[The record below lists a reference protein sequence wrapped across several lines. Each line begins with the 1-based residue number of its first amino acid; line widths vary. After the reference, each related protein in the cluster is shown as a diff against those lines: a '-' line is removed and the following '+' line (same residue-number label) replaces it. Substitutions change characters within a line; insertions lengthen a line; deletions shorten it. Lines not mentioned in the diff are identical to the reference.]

1 MRKKLI
7 AANWKMYKTPEQAL
21 EYVAA
26 FLPLVREHA
35 RDEIVL
41 CPAFVAIPA
50 VVDALRGSGIGIG
63 GQDVFWEKE
72 GAYTGAV
79 SAQMLRAAGC
89 SHVIIG
95 HSERRQYFGETDDMV
110 NRKLKAA
117 LAAGLKPIVCVG
129 EVSEE
134 REAGVTDDVL
144 RRQCGI
150 AFREISAQQAMPIA
164 VAYEP
169 VWAIGTGK
177 TATPELAGEAHRLI
191 RGEAAKAFGDE
202 VAGKMRILYG
212 GSVKPQNAG
221 LLMAHPD
228 IDGALVGGASLD
240 PQSFAAIAK
249 YQPLAPGR

>member
-7 AANWKMYKTPEQAL
+7 AANWKMYKTPEQAR
-21 EYVAA
+21 EFVAA
-26 FLPLVREHA
+26 VLPQLLEHT
-35 RDEIVL
+35 RDEVVL

-50 VVDALRGSGIGIG
+50 VVDALRGSGIGVG

-95 HSERRQYFGETDDMV
+95 HSERREYFGETDDTV

-117 LAAGLKPIVCVG
+117 LAGGLKPIVCVG
-129 EVSEE
+129 EVSQE
-134 REAGVTDDVL
+134 REAGVTEDVL

-150 AFREISAQQAMPIA
+150 AFREISAHQAMPIA

-177 TATPELAGEAHRLI
+177 TATPELAGEAHRVI
-191 RGEAAKAFGDE
+191 RAEAAQAFGDD

-212 GSVKPQNAG
+212 GSVKPQNAS
-221 LLMAHPD
+221 LLMSHPD
-228 IDGALVGGASLD
+228 VDGALVGGASLD
-240 PQSFAAIAK
+240 PKAFAAIVK
-249 YQPLAPGR
+249 Y

>member
-7 AANWKMYKTPEQAL
+7 AANWKMYKTPEQGR

-26 FLPLVREHA
+26 FLPHVHKHT

-41 CPAFVAIPA
+41 CPAFVGIPA
-50 VVDALRGSGIGIG
+50 VVDALSGSGIGVG
-63 GQDVFWEKE
+63 GQDLFWEKKE

-79 SAQMLRAAGC
+79 SGHMLRAAGC

-95 HSERRQYFGETDDMV
+95 HSERRQYFGETDDTV
-110 NRKLKAA
+110 NLKLKAA

-129 EVSEE
+129 EVSQE
-134 REAGVTDDVL
+134 REAGVTEDVL

-150 AFREISAQQAMPIA
+150 AFREISAQEAAPIA

-177 TATPELAGEAHRLI
+177 TATPEMAGEAHRLI
-191 RGEAAKAFGDE
+191 RGEAAKAFGE
-202 VAGKMRILYG
+202 GVARELRVLYG
-212 GSVKPQNAG
+212 GSVKPDNAH
-221 LLMAHPD
+221 LLMSHPD

-240 PQSFAAIAK
+240 PKSFSAIVK
-249 YQPLAPGR
+249 W